1 MKPGPRLVP
10 ILMAV
15 LVAGCLGGPPA
26 GPAWRIQA
34 AEATEAYYAAMLT
47 GDDQRAGSSL
57 RRALEAASA
66 TDDLTSLARVHLGR
80 AAMQVALGRDP
91 ELARTDELIA
101 LAEDQDLA
109 AYRRFLAGSPEA
121 GDAGLLPPDLRAA
134 ARHLRAD
141 RPSALADSV
150 AAIEAPRM
158 RVVAAAVAHRRYPGH
173 RAFADAAVAA
183 ASPEGWR
190 GVLLAW
196 LPVQAKAA
204 KRSGDTAEAAAIR
217 SRLRW
222 LLNPRAGRSDGA
234 E

>member
-1 MKPGPRLVP
+1 MKPGFRLVP
-10 ILMAV
+10 VLMAV

-26 GPAWRIQA
+26 GPAWRIRA
-34 AEATEAYYAAMLT
+34 AEATEAYYTAMLT
-47 GDDQRAGSSL
+47 GDGQRAGSSL

-66 TDDLTSLARVHLGR
+66 SDDLTPLARVHLGR
-80 AAMQVALGRDP
+80 AAMQVALRREA
-91 ELARTDELIA
+91 ELARTGELIA
-101 LAEDQDLA
+101 LAGDRDLE
-109 AYRRFLAGSPEA
+109 AYRRFLAGTPEA
-121 GDAGLLPPDLRAA
+121 GDAGLLPPELMDP

-141 RPSALADSV
+141 RPSALAKSV

-158 RVVAAAVAHRRYPGH
+158 RVVAAAVGHRSYPGR

-183 ASPEGWR
+183 ASPKGWR

-196 LPVQAKAA
+196 LPVQAEAA
-204 KRSGDTAEAAAIR
+204 KRAGDTAEAAAIR

-222 LLNPRAGRSDGA
+222 LQNPRAGRSDGA